1 MLKIGIDKFCDVFM
15 RSDQSDLSSLF
26 CSLDLEGRIQILFL
40 LESDPDFPWVG
51 ILRFDFDVS
60 AVFFSLHGRDIFSLR
75 IFCELRLLFWS
86 IGCTPAVYT

>member
-1 MLKIGIDKFCDVFM
+1 M

-75 IFCELRLLFWS
+75 IFCELRLLFL
-86 IGCTPAVYT
+86 VYRVYSCGLHLRDEKRKAQFFFI